1 MYICGEK
8 ADINMIRN
16 TLLAL
21 ALGTALCGQAQ
32 ESMKAE
38 FCSPFDFPL
47 LLSANF
53 GELRPNHFHNGLDI
67 KTQGVTGKP
76 IHAVADGTYHESWY
90 CMVDMVRR
98 FLLLIPMDILQ
109 STDMLYLLLR
119 KYRNMYV
126 HTSMNMKRL
135 YVICIPNLI
144 SFL

>member
-1 MYICGEK
+1 MMYICGEK
-8 ADINMIRN
+8 TDINMIRN

-67 KTQGVTGKP
+67 KTQGVT
-76 IHAVADGTYHESWY
+76 
-90 CMVDMVRR
+90 R
-98 FLLLIPMDILQ
+98 
-109 STDMLYLLLR
+109 
-119 KYRNMYV
+119 
-126 HTSMNMKRL
+126 
-135 YVICIPNLI
+135 
-144 SFL
+144 

>member
-1 MYICGEK
+1 
-8 ADINMIRN
+8 MIRN

-76 IHAVADGTYHESWY
+76 IHAVADGYVSRI
-90 CMVDMVRR
+90 MVLHGGYGQAI
-98 FLLLIPMDILQ
+98 LLLIPMDILQ

-126 HTSMNMKRL
+126 HTSMSMKHL

>member
-8 ADINMIRN
+8 TDINMIRN

-38 FCSPFDFPL
+38 FCSPFDFPM
-47 LLSANF
+47 
-53 GELRPNHFHNGLDI
+53 D
-67 KTQGVTGKP
+67 
-76 IHAVADGTYHESWY
+76 TYHESWY

-126 HTSMNMKRL
+126 HTSMSMKHL